1 MPVYRLD
8 IAYDGSGFRGY
19 ARQLRVR
26 TVQGDLETAL
36 HKILPGIG
44 TVVAGRTDAGV
55 HADGQVVS
63 FEVDQV
69 LDTDRLLRSLNKML
83 NPEIAVGAVSVAPDG
98 FNARFSAT
106 YRTYRYRI
114 DNGRVLD
121 PPWRWRAWHVEQPLD
136 IAVLRSVSDHF
147 VGRHNFAT
155 FCRAVEGRTTVRD
168 VMSTDWRNLD
178 DRMLEFEVV
187 ASSFC
192 QQMVRSLVGL
202 CVEVGLGKIDPS
214 EVPRIIEARDRAAT
228 DGAVA
233 PPHGLTLWKVGYGE
247 VAGRE
252 SRFASPD

>member
-19 ARQLRVR
+19 ARQLQVR
-26 TVQGDLETAL
+26 TVQGDLEAAL
-36 HKILPGIG
+36 HKILPGIE

-63 FEVDQV
+63 FETEEFP
-69 LDTDRLLRSLNKML
+69 DTDRLLRSLNKML

-98 FNARFSAT
+98 FSARFSAT
-106 YRTYRYRI
+106 SRTYRYRI

-121 PPWRWRAWHVEQPLD
+121 PQWRLRAWHVGQPLD
-136 IAVLRSVSDHF
+136 VGVLCSVSDHF
-147 VGRHNFAT
+147 IGRHDFAT
-155 FCRAVEGRTTVRD
+155 FCRVSEGRTTVRD
-168 VMSTDWRNLD
+168 VMSAEWRNLN
-178 DRMLEFEVV
+178 DRVLEFEVV

-202 CVEVGLGKIDPS
+202 CVEVGLGKIDAS
-214 EVPRIIEARDRAAT
+214 EVPLIIEARNRAAT

-233 PPHGLTLWKVGYGE
+233 PPHGLTLWSVGY
-247 VAGRE
+247 
-252 SRFASPD
+252 